1 MISITAKWPPLM
13 NHKGF
18 NLLELLV
25 TVTIIGILAMIAY
38 PSYVGHTTKTR
49 RAEAMSILLQ
59 DAGFMERYYTENG
72 CYRNR
77 GTDKVCGSSD
87 DTNPT
92 LPFIR
97 SPAEGST
104 IFYDI
109 TLDNAGKTKGSTFIL
124 TATPKTGKPQAND
137 GTLTI
142 DNNGQHGW
150 SKNPSGNT
158 QSWQ

>member
-1 MISITAKWPPLM
+1 M
-13 NHKGF
+13 NQNGF

-49 RAEAMSILLQ
+49 RAEAMSLLLQ
-59 DAGFMERYYTENG
+59 DAGFMERYFTENG

-77 GTDKVCGSSD
+77 GTDGVCGTSD

-92 LPFIR
+92 LPFVR

-104 IFYDI
+104 LFYDI
-109 TLDNAGKTKGSTFIL
+109 TLDNAGTSAKGTSFIL
-124 TATPKTGKPQAND
+124 TARPRSGTSQAND

>member
-1 MISITAKWPPLM
+1 M

-77 GTDKVCGSSD
+77 GTDRLCGTDD

-104 IFYDI
+104 IFYNI
-109 TLDNAGKTKGSTFIL
+109 TLDNAGTAATGTSFIL
-124 TATPKTGKPQAND
+124 TATPRTGTSQSND

-150 SKNPSGNT
+150 SKNPSGNK

>member
-49 RAEAMSILLQ
+49 RAEAMSLLLQ

-72 CYRNR
+72 CYRTKT
-77 GTDKVCGSSD
+77 GTTYS
-87 DTNPT
+87 NPT
-92 LPFIR
+92 LPYSR
-97 SPAEGST
+97 SPATGST
-104 IFYDI
+104 VFYTI
-109 TLDNAGKTKGSTFIL
+109 QLDTATSSKCSTFTL
-124 TATPKTGKPQAND
+124 TADPTGSPQASD
-137 GTLTI
+137 GTLTL
-142 DNNGQHGW
+142 DDTGKRCW
-150 SKNPSGNT
+150 SKNTNCNPVG
-158 QSWQ
+158 WQ